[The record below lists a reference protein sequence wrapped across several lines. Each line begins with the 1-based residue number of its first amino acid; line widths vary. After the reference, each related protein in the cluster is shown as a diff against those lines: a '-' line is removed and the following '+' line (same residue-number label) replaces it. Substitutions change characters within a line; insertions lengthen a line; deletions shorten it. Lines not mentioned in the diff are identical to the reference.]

1 MNYDYY
7 ITDIFTHQIFSGA
20 QLAVFPNAEGLNNQ
34 QMALV
39 ARELNLSETVF
50 LFQEGGNKPVWKM
63 KIFSP
68 LGEMDF
74 AGHPIVAAAY
84 VLASA
89 GSLEVKQPYTSLVF
103 EQNSGAINI
112 SVTWKDGIPSFV
124 QFTNKVSPT
133 IDYYTPTESEIAGFL
148 GFDASHIDQKKYS
161 ARLVSCGFPYLV
173 VPLYYHETVR
183 KAKFNYAVWSQSI
196 APQTAA
202 QEILLFSPKTPYQDS
217 NFSVRLVG
225 PNIGLHD
232 DPPVGTA
239 LLAFASYL
247 CSFEHLKKGTY
258 TFAVERGEE
267 KTRRSVINL
276 EMDHK
281 GEDELTLR
289 IGGEAVMVAKGS
301 ITIPESINKAL
312 S

>member
-1 MNYDYY
+1 MNYKYY
-7 ITDIFTHQIFSGA
+7 ITDIFTHQIFGGA
-20 QLAVFPNAEGLNNQ
+20 QLAVFPNAAGLNNQ

-39 ARELNLSETVF
+39 AKELNLSETVF
-50 LFQEGGNKPVWKM
+50 LFQEDSNKPAWKM

-84 VLASA
+84 VLASM
-89 GSLEVKQPYTSLVF
+89 GSLEIKEPYTSLVF

-112 SVTWKDGIPSFV
+112 SVNWKDETPCFV

-133 IDYYTPTESEIAGFL
+133 VDYYTPTEGEIADFL
-148 GFDASHIDQKKYS
+148 GFDPGHIDQKKYS
-161 ARLVSCGFPYLV
+161 PRLVSCGFPYLV

-183 KAKFNYAVWSQSI
+183 KAKFNYAAWSQSI

-202 QEILLFSPKTPYQDS
+202 QEILLFSPKTPSQDS

-225 PNIGLHD
+225 PNIGLQD

-239 LLAFASYL
+239 MPAFAAYL

-258 TFAVERGEE
+258 TFAVERGE
-267 KTRRSVINL
+267 KITRRSVINL

-289 IGGEAVMVAKGS
+289 IGGEAVMVAEGTMK
-301 ITIPESINKAL
+301 IPG
-312 S
+312 